1 MARRLDGRPRGIRR
15 GKTVSKRRERKISG
29 NACRHGKIVRWHLI
43 SPRILL
49 RANEIN
55 YVVVPLSRAE
65 EAERQADSEKK
76 REKEKRERE
85 KEKYGDKQSSVLFDR
100 GDALIWRE
108 TGLIAAGGAASSSR
122 FDPLTLG
129 AQFNPRIRFNF
140 ERLVSR
146 SRMREFFFF
155 FFFFYIIFSRKYNL
169 LNQFSRPYSIYFE
182 YIWKTVDIRCSID
195 KMKDPAR
202 FSNRW

>member
-1 MARRLDGRPRGIRR
+1 MLLVKKKEKKMARRLDGRPRGVRR

-76 REKEKRERE
+76 KEKKRKERER
-85 KEKYGDKQSSVLFDR
+85 KKNMAINNR
-100 GDALIWRE
+100 
-108 TGLIAAGGAASSSR
+108 AS
-122 FDPLTLG
+122 
-129 AQFNPRIRFNF
+129 
-140 ERLVSR
+140 
-146 SRMREFFFF
+146 
-155 FFFFYIIFSRKYNL
+155 
-169 LNQFSRPYSIYFE
+169 
-182 YIWKTVDIRCSID
+182 CSIV
-195 KMKDPAR
+195 ATH
-202 FSNRW
+202 

>member
-1 MARRLDGRPRGIRR
+1 MARRLDGRPRGVRR

-65 EAERQADSEKK
+65 EAERQADSKKK
-76 REKEKRERE
+76 REKE

-100 GDALIWRE
+100 GDALI
-108 TGLIAAGGAASSSR
+108 
-122 FDPLTLG
+122 
-129 AQFNPRIRFNF
+129 
-140 ERLVSR
+140 
-146 SRMREFFFF
+146 
-155 FFFFYIIFSRKYNL
+155 
-169 LNQFSRPYSIYFE
+169 
-182 YIWKTVDIRCSID
+182 
-195 KMKDPAR
+195 
-202 FSNRW
+202 

>member
-1 MARRLDGRPRGIRR
+1 MKDKRERGEKEKLRGEMNGSCCSLEKRKKKMARRLDGRPRGVRR

-76 REKEKRERE
+76 KEKKRKERER
-85 KEKYGDKQSSVLFDR
+85 KKNMAINNR
-100 GDALIWRE
+100 
-108 TGLIAAGGAASSSR
+108 AS
-122 FDPLTLG
+122 
-129 AQFNPRIRFNF
+129 
-140 ERLVSR
+140 
-146 SRMREFFFF
+146 
-155 FFFFYIIFSRKYNL
+155 
-169 LNQFSRPYSIYFE
+169 
-182 YIWKTVDIRCSID
+182 CSIV
-195 KMKDPAR
+195 ATH
-202 FSNRW
+202 